1 MPAKDIYHDNFKNAL
16 IKDGWKITHDPLK
29 LSIGTKDMYVDLGAE
44 RLIGAE
50 KGKQKIAIEI
60 KSFLGDSP
68 IADLERALGQYI
80 LYQTVLEEREPDR
93 SLYLAVPQRILQ
105 DIFEEPLGKLLLKK
119 NLTQVIGFDPQKEV
133 IILWLP

>member
-1 MPAKDIYHDNFKNAL
+1 MPDKDIYHDNFKNAL

-50 KGKQKIAIEI
+50 KGQQKIAIEI

-68 IADLERALGQYI
+68 IADLEKALGQYI
-80 LYQTVLEEREPDR
+80 LYQTVIEEREPDR